1 MALGCRRRSAARGD
15 VTVPCLRSPCC
26 RALRPAVPRRL
37 IASHAEITAP
47 RSSSPL
53 VWRRSSKQGSDPRRS
68 PLREVSW
75 GWSHASDAN
84 ENEAPPPGAGRWAKR
99 STAHQRGRHRSGRA
113 RENAAPC
120 SASDRNVARQHARA
134 ATSPQPSRRA
144 AHRHAPAPDQPA
156 GSRRAGLPTARTP
169 VPRRASSPSQR

>member
-47 RSSSPL
+47 RSSSAL

-84 ENEAPPPGAGRWAKR
+84 ETRRPARAGGAG
-99 STAHQRGRHRSGRA
+99 QRDRRASGRA
-113 RENAAPC
+113 REKRCPTLG
-120 SASDRNVARQHARA
+120 SDRNVAQQHARA
-134 ATSPQPSRRA
+134 ATSQQRRAGLPTASTPQRPAPRPSQQPSRRA
-144 AHRHAPAPDQPA
+144 AHSKHA
-156 GSRRAGLPTARTP
+156 RAAT
-169 VPRRASSPSQR
+169 SQQPSQR